1 MFFRQD
7 YSTPGPGVRPDEPE
21 KTGPARL
28 WQIVQIDAGT
38 ILQLNLLFLLTCV
51 PVVTIPLAI
60 FGMNQVMRKMM
71 LDRPVLCFHD
81 YRAAIRQNWKQA
93 YAAFFIV
100 AAPLVVSGFGIW
112 FYLLRAMKSILFLAP
127 FVLCSTVFLAT
138 LLSSTYL
145 YGLLDAGMG
154 IRQAVR
160 TALILGIG
168 KPLRAVLAVL
178 FGYGL
183 WLFGVLEFPI
193 SLMYLVFLGFSL
205 PCLLANFFV
214 RTVLKPYCAD
224 TEDVE
229 ETGGADGAEDAQK

>member
-1 MFFRQD
+1 MFFRRD

-28 WQIVQIDAGT
+28 WQIVQIDAGA

-51 PVVTIPLAI
+51 PVVTVPLAVY
-60 FGMNQVMRKMM
+60 GMNRVIRKMM
-71 LDRPVLCFHD
+71 LDQPVLCFHD
-81 YRAAIRQNWKQA
+81 YRAAVRQGWRQA

-100 AAPLVVSGFGIW
+100 ALPLAASGFGVW
-112 FYLLRAMKSILFLAP
+112 FYLLRAMQSVLFLAP
-127 FVLCSTVFLAT
+127 FALCSTVFLAT
-138 LLSSTYL
+138 LLASTYL

-154 IRQAVR
+154 VRQAVR
-160 TALILGIG
+160 TALVLGIG
-168 KPLRAVLAVL
+168 RPLRAVLAVA

-205 PCLLANFFV
+205 PCLLSNFFV
-214 RTVLKPYCAD
+214 RTVLRPYRA
-224 TEDVE
+224 EDG
-229 ETGGADGAEDAQK
+229 GGAEEAEE

>member
-1 MFFRQD
+1 MLFRQD

-28 WQIVQIDAGT
+28 WQIIQIDAGA

-51 PVVTIPLAI
+51 PVVTIPLAV
-60 FGMNQVMRKMM
+60 FGMNWVMRRMM

-81 YRAAIRQNWKQA
+81 YRAAIRRGWKQA

-100 AAPLVVSGFGIW
+100 AAPLAASGFGVW
-112 FYLLRAMKSILFLAP
+112 FYLLRAMESVLFLAP

-145 YGLLDAGMG
+145 YGLLSAGMG
-154 IRQAVR
+154 VRQAVR
-160 TALILGIG
+160 TAVILGIG
-168 KPLRAVLAVL
+168 RPLRAVLAAVC
-178 FGYGL
+178 GYGL

-193 SLMYLVFLGFSL
+193 SLVYLVFLGFSL

-214 RTVLKPYCAD
+214 RTVLRPYCAD
-224 TEDVE
+224 TDNADDADD
-229 ETGGADGAEDAQK
+229 ADGARE

>member
-28 WQIVQIDAGT
+28 WQIVQIEAGT
-38 ILQLNLLFLLTCV
+38 ILKLNLLFLLTCV
-51 PVVTIPLAI
+51 PVATIPLAV
-60 FGMNQVMRKMM
+60 FGMNRVMRKMM
-71 LDRPVLCFHD
+71 LDQPVLCLHD
-81 YRAAIRQNWKQA
+81 YCSAIKQGWKQA

-100 AAPLVVSGFGIW
+100 AALLAASGFGAY
-112 FYLLRAMKSILFLAP
+112 FYLLRAMESVLFLAP

-145 YGLLDAGMG
+145 YGLLIAGMG
-154 IRQAVR
+154 VRRAVR
-160 TALILGIG
+160 TAVILGLG

-178 FGYGL
+178 CGYGL

-193 SLMYLVFLGFSL
+193 SLVYLVFLGFSL

-214 RTVLKPYCAD
+214 RTVLRQYEPEARD
-224 TEDVE
+224 T
-229 ETGGADGAEDAQK
+229 APS